1 MDSFRNGGIA
11 SLPLNPPDSILHR
24 IPATTVALAVMLAS
38 FQYFT
43 GCALPEASRP
53 PVHYTGDRMTDA
65 EAQVAAAA
73 PKDRVL
79 WQDRF
84 AAEALRRG
92 EFDRA
97 KRQLDSVIATLGGQL
112 SGPDEAAR
120 RARGYFSGESEKT
133 FIGEPYERVMAY
145 YYRGLLYWRDGE
157 PDNARACFRSAAL
170 NDADMLAHQYANDY
184 VLLDY
189 LEGLATAKLG
199 GDGSDS
205 FARARAN
212 TKLALPAYDNEAN
225 VLCFVEYGRGPMKYA
240 AGRYGEQ
247 LRFNVRP
254 SNTHSAVLL
263 VDGRQVALPPYDDL
277 NFQATTRG
285 GRVMDYILQN
295 KAVFK
300 GTTDAIG
307 RLALTGAAI
316 AHDNGEKQDGAATT
330 LAVAGVISKVISA
343 ATNPRADTRTWD
355 NLPQYLS
362 FAALHLAPGTHA
374 ARIEF
379 FDVHGERLP
388 EFSRDVTIAVDDT
401 SHDTV
406 VFLSQLSR

>member
-1 MDSFRNGGIA
+1 MGSFGNGGSA
-11 SLPLNPPDSILHR
+11 AYPLNPTSATRNPT
-24 IPATTVALAVMLAS
+24 PAVLAVLALMLAS
-38 FQYFT
+38 FQYFA
-43 GCALPEASRP
+43 GCALHEASRP
-53 PVHYTGDRMTDA
+53 PVYYTGDPLTDDG
-65 EAQVAAAA
+65 AQVAAAA

-79 WQDRF
+79 WQDRL

-97 KRQLDSVIATLGGQL
+97 KRQLDAVIATLGGQL

-120 RARGYFSGESEKT
+120 RARSYFAGESEKT

-170 NDADMLAHQYANDY
+170 NDADMLAHQYTSDY

-189 LEGLATAKLG
+189 LEGLATVKLG

-212 TKLALPAYDNEAN
+212 TKLPLPAYDESAN
-225 VLCFVEYGRGPMKYA
+225 VLCFVEFGRGPMKYA
-240 AGRYGEQ
+240 AGEYGEQ
-247 LRFNVRP
+247 LHFDVRP
-254 SNTHSAVLL
+254 SRAHSGALL
-263 VDGRQVALPPYDDL
+263 VDGRKVALPPYDDL

-285 GRVMDYILQN
+285 GRVMDYILRN

-300 GTTDAIG
+300 GATDAFG
-307 RLALTGAAI
+307 GLALTGAII
-316 AHDNGEKQDGAATT
+316 AQENGEKQESAAAVM
-330 LAVAGVISKVISA
+330 AVAGLISKAFSA

-362 FAALHLAPGTHA
+362 FAALRLPPGPHA
-374 ARIEF
+374 ARVEYY
-379 FDVHGERLP
+379 DANGERLP
-388 EFSRDVTIAVDDT
+388 EFSREVTIEVADGP
-401 SHDTV
+401 HDTV